1 MLHCKVRLRSE
12 QIGHLLKVFGNMVNV
27 VVGAHGTDDVLS
39 GVILIKE
46 GHVARHLLELC
57 RVRPAVIHFKL
68 LG

>member
-12 QIGHLLKVFGNMVNV
+12 HIGHLLEVFGNMVNV

-57 RVRPAVIHFKL
+57 RVRPAVIHVKL